1 MKRGVVTAMGLVAV
15 LSLASP
21 PARGEV
27 EGTGSF
33 CLGELGLCAGIEAK
47 PAPES
52 ERPRGPSQR
61 RSPSPLYW
69 VRTEFY
75 SNGCVGSPDGYGI
88 RYTLIDRAT
97 GEVVASRGGCFQPAA
112 RRALPDMPPLPEEAW
127 EQVPLPVPEVRV
139 NPRARGLTGLE
150 TWFWYDQPT
159 TARLNVDLGGFTVTI
174 DAQAVGFR
182 WRTGDGAELSS
193 GTPGTSDQPSASH
206 VYETKGDYTLIV
218 DVTWTGTYTFAG
230 PGREPVT
237 VPLGERTVTG
247 QDSFPVVEIRGV
259 RR

>member
-1 MKRGVVTAMGLVAV
+1 VKRGVVTVMGLVA
-15 LSLASP
+15 LLALASA

-52 ERPRGPSQR
+52 ERPRGPSR
-61 RSPSPLYW
+61 RRGPSPLYW
-69 VRTEFY
+69 LRTEFF
-75 SNGCVGSPDGYGI
+75 SNTCTGSPDGYGI

-97 GEVVASRGGCFQPAA
+97 GDVFASRGGCLEPVAG
-112 RRALPDMPPLPEEAW
+112 RALPDMPPLPEEAW

-139 NPRARGLTGLE
+139 NPPAGGLTGLD

-159 TARLNVDLGGFTVTI
+159 TARLDVDLGGFTVTI

-182 WRTGDGAELSS
+182 WRPGDGAELTS
-193 GTPGTSDQPSASH
+193 GTAGTPENPSASH
-206 VYETKGDYTLIV
+206 VYETKGDYTLAV
-218 DVTWTGTYTFAG
+218 DVTWTGTYTFSG
-230 PGREPVT
+230 PGLEPVT
-237 VPLGERTVTG
+237 VPLGERTFTG
-247 QDSFPVVEIRGV
+247 QAPFPVAEIRGV